1 MGSEEIE
8 EFDLLEQKVESLI
21 SVIGGLAEQR
31 VTLERKMKSHQEEI
45 DSLRSELQILRSDRE
60 LVQKR
65 IARLLER
72 IAQCNL

>member
-31 VTLERKMKSHQEEI
+31 VTLERKLKSQQEEI
-45 DSLRSELQILRSDRE
+45 DSLRNELQTLRSDRE

-65 IARLLER
+65 IARLLQR
-72 IAQCNL
+72 IAECDL